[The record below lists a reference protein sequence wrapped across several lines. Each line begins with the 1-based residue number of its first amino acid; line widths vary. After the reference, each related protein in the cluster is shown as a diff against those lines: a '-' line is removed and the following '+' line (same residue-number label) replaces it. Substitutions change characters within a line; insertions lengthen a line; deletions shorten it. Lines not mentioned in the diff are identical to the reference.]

1 MCENTF
7 SNMYYNYTLTIP
19 LVSSFSFF
27 FVLFLEEDNGIG
39 NTEIS
44 DISTGRFCTGGKCKL
59 KEARFSLRAS

>member
-1 MCENTF
+1 
-7 SNMYYNYTLTIP
+7 
-19 LVSSFSFF
+19 VSSFSFF

-44 DISTGRFCTGGKCKL
+44 DISTGRFCRGGKCEI